1 MVLLREKAAYKAVF
15 IFIFKKYIHCIRDLS
30 KENVHNDQSG
40 GITGDIRFLIHVSPF
55 FSSHSVMSLYYFY
68 NQKSQINVIY

>member
-40 GITGDIRFLIHVSPF
+40 GITGDIHFLLHVSPF
-55 FSSHSVMSLYYFY
+55 FFQSF
-68 NQKSQINVIY
+68 

>member
-15 IFIFKKYIHCIRDLS
+15 IFIFKKYIHCIRNLS
-30 KENVHNDQSG
+30 KENVHNDKSG
-40 GITGDIRFLIHVSPF
+40 GIIGDIRFLLHVSPF

-68 NQKSQINVIY
+68 NQKSLINVIY

>member
-15 IFIFKKYIHCIRDLS
+15 IFTFKKYIHCIRDLS

-40 GITGDIRFLIHVSPF
+40 GITGDIRFLLHVSPF

-68 NQKSQINVIY
+68 NQKSGINVIY

>member
-1 MVLLREKAAYKAVF
+1 MLLREKAAYKAVF
-15 IFIFKKYIHCIRDLS
+15 IFIFKKYIHCIRNLS

-40 GITGDIRFLIHVSPF
+40 GIIGDICFLLHVSPF

-68 NQKSQINVIY
+68 NQKSLINVIY